1 MLGTAIASAVAGATL
16 TTAIITTDTA
26 TLRAA
31 PRDSARQQA
40 VLRQGEMV
48 EVRGERLD
56 YLQVYD
62 HHRERAGFVRANQ
75 VRRTALGPAEAP
87 ELLTVLRFVRD
98 QPGQE
103 ALGIGLAAAW
113 LQAAPAP
120 MVQGEDGAEALE
132 ALGTLADRLAQRAS
146 AAAVTTQWSAAFPGK
161 AAEGSV
167 AAQLDVARRYGVRF
181 ASYEHDGRMQ
191 VCYDGAVFLRLMALP
206 ASPEQKAH
214 AALGLTR
221 PECADPALL
230 PLARAQLIEWRTAVL
245 DRVDTSALPGWL
257 ANRVWMRRAS
267 LWSALAWHQN
277 RQGQDGAAAARRAID
292 ALAAVQASELPDSD
306 RADYNTAAMRVNA
319 SRWAAGLAPATS
331 ATPASAKRPQVV
343 TRAGQP
349 GETCVALV
357 DGAHPATAPL
367 VQRCTYGTVWPASA
381 TLNRE
386 GNALA
391 LAVQPLEGWRE
402 LWLFRRQGDGWQISV
417 LPPAAMTPGTG
428 YAEFAGWVPGGQQ
441 MLVAREAR
449 GEGQYRRSFEVLSLD
464 SLSAVRQAGE
474 PDQLGPFQRWPDA
487 AWKRDSV
494 SVRQR
499 APGG

>member
-31 PRDSARQQA
+31 PRDGARQQA

-62 HHRERAGFVRANQ
+62 HQRERAGFVRASQ

-87 ELLTVLRFVRD
+87 ELLTVLRFVKD

-120 MVQGEDGAEALE
+120 MVQGEAGAEALE

-146 AAAVTTQWSAAFPGK
+146 TVAVTTTWSGAFPGK
-161 AAEGSV
+161 AAEAAV

-206 ASPEQKAH
+206 ASPTQMAQ

-221 PECADPALL
+221 PECVDPALL
-230 PLARAQLIEWRTAVL
+230 PLARAQLTEWRTTVL
-245 DRVDTSALPGWL
+245 DRVDTAALPAHL
-257 ANRVWMRRAS
+257 ANRVWMRRAG
-267 LWSALAWHQN
+267 LWAALAWHQT
-277 RQGQDGAAAARRAID
+277 RQGQDGAVAARRAID
-292 ALAAVQASELPDSD
+292 ALAAVQPGELPDSD

-319 SRWAAGLAPATS
+319 SRWAAQPVP
-331 ATPASAKRPQVV
+331 ATPAPTRRAQIV
-343 TRAGQP
+343 TSAGQP

-357 DGAHPATAPL
+357 DARHDAANPL
-367 VQRCTYGTVWPASA
+367 ARRCTWGTVWAASA

-391 LAVQPLEGWRE
+391 LAVQPLDGWRE
-402 LWLFRRQGDGWQISV
+402 LWLFRRQGEGWQISV
-417 LPPAAMTPGTG
+417 LPPAPVAPGVG

-449 GEGQYRRSFEVLSLD
+449 GDGQYRRSFEVLSLD
-464 SLSAVRQAGE
+464 SLTPTRQASE

-487 AWKRDSV
+487 QWKRESV

-499 APGG
+499 VPGG